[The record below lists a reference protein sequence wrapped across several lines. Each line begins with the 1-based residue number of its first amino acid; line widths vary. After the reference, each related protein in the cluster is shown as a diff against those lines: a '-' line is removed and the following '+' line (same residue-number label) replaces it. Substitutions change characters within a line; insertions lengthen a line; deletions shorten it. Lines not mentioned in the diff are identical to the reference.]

1 MATKIIV
8 RLFLT
13 PKKHFCL
20 PNVFQ
25 KGQKSRQILGK
36 PQNTTSATLLLRML
50 ISFRSRIIVH
60 LSNSFYFLG
69 SDCSYMS
76 PGARAGTRM
85 SEDIWHCAEWG
96 WPKKNLA
103 SLLAS
108 RRMFR
113 GNCCFQNLLFPE
125 NGIVEPQ
132 GIDPGSKPAV
142 ERLGEEQA
150 CRLGAGWNISQ
161 PQNLLCHKCLFTPR
175 QFVLVFPK
183 EEVDYTMLPRCHTS
197 CQTML

>member
-1 MATKIIV
+1 MHYQPYKNA
-8 RLFLT
+8 
-13 PKKHFCL
+13 P
-20 PNVFQ
+20 
-25 KGQKSRQILGK
+25 
-36 PQNTTSATLLLRML
+36 TSATLLLRML

-60 LSNSFYFLG
+60 LSKKFYFLG

-96 WPKKNLA
+96 WPKRNLA

-161 PQNLLCHKCLFTPR
+161 PQNLLCHKCFFTPW
-175 QFVLVFPK
+175 QFVLIFPK
-183 EEVDYTMLPRCHTS
+183 EVDYTIPHICHGGHGRRPCKFFLAGVNFYRFNGKNWQFTV
-197 CQTML
+197 